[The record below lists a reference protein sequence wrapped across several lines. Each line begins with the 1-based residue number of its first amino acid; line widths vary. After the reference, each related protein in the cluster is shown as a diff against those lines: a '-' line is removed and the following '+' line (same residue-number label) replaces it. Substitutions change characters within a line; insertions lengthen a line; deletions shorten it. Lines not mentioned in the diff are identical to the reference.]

1 MNDTRLGPRGLLQVR
16 RDLSE
21 RDLAIIGHV
30 GELRLMSVGQIESLC
45 FPSEAHASDLSAR
58 RVARR
63 VLERLT
69 RDRLLTRLERRIG
82 GVSSGSA
89 GYIYALGPVG
99 ARVLSAKGQ
108 RRHFREPSA
117 AFAQHT
123 LAIGQLAVSLRVE
136 ARQGTIEVQ
145 ELQAEPRCWRRFGGM
160 GTRNLLRPDL
170 FVSLGI
176 GELEHRFFIEVD
188 LGTEHVP
195 TLVRKC
201 QLYIRYYQ
209 TGIEQSR
216 HGVFPRVCWVLPG
229 ERRAEQLA
237 RALKS
242 SGNQVEGLF
251 VLTTAERALGVLVG
265 GRT

>member
-1 MNDTRLGPRGLLQVR
+1 MTGTRLGPRGLLHVR

-30 GELRLMSVGQIESLC
+30 GELRLMNAKQIESLC
-45 FPSEAHASDLSAR
+45 FPSEAHASELSAR

-69 RDRLLTRLERRIG
+69 RDRLLSRLERRIG

-99 ARVLSAKGQ
+99 ARILTTERQ

-117 AFAQHT
+117 AFALHT
-123 LAIGQLAVSLRVE
+123 LAISQLAVDLNVK
-136 ARQGTIEVQ
+136 ARLGDFELD

-160 GTRNLLRPDL
+160 GAQNLLRPDL

-176 GELEHRFFIEVD
+176 GELEHRWFVEVD

-201 QLYIRYYQ
+201 QLYVRYYQ
-209 TGIEQSR
+209 SGVEQGR

-229 ERRAEQLA
+229 QRRVEQLGQSL
-237 RALKS
+237 RS
-242 SGNQVEGLF
+242 VGRQIEGLF
-251 VLTTAERALGVLVG
+251 VLTTAERAIEDLVEV
-265 GRT
+265 RS